1 MDWNA
6 IGAIGEVVGAT
17 GVIATL
23 IYLSVQIRQNTKAVR
38 GAALD
43 AITERK
49 QFELKWSSEIAGAFR
64 KSIENPAAL
73 ADEES
78 WQLTEWMTAA
88 FVARQNEYFQY
99 KNGLIDNDK
108 DFSFVSIRSLCGRA
122 LCCGA
127 GGSGLLRTG
136 LCSGIRAVSRATFTR
151 PGAGAIRAWHRE
163 YRRHRN
169 QWRVHS

>member
-64 KSIENPAAL
+64 KSIETPETL
-73 ADEES
+73 TDEES

-88 FVARQNEYFQY
+88 FVARQNEYFQF
-99 KNGLIDNDK
+99 KNGLIDAETWSASEKIIRMCLSSAWSKAWWQEFAPSAFSEPFIDLVDTIVAK
-108 DFSFVSIRSLCGRA
+108 DEIDYERLIHAVEDRA
-122 LCCGA
+122 RQDGA
-127 GGSGLLRTG
+127 
-136 LCSGIRAVSRATFTR
+136 
-151 PGAGAIRAWHRE
+151 
-163 YRRHRN
+163 
-169 QWRVHS
+169 

>member
-1 MDWNA
+1 MNWNA

-64 KSIENPAAL
+64 KSVENPDTL
-73 ADEES
+73 TLEET
-78 WQLTEWMTAA
+78 WQLTPC
-88 FVARQNEYFQY
+88 
-99 KNGLIDNDK
+99 DDP
-108 DFSFVSIRSLCGRA
+108 SLT
-122 LCCGA
+122 LPTGA
-127 GGSGLLRTG
+127 
-136 LCSGIRAVSRATFTR
+136 
-151 PGAGAIRAWHRE
+151 
-163 YRRHRN
+163 
-169 QWRVHS
+169 